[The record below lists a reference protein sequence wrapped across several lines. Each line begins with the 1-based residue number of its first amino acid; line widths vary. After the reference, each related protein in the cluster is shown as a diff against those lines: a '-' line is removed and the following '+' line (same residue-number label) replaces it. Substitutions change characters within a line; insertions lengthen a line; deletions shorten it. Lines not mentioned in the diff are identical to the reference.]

1 MNNRKRLLGI
11 FLSAFILVV
20 ALSIFT
26 LDTVF
31 SARNEFRPVELDYIR
46 TAFLACSSVLIAMVV
61 VANLLPSKLAIA
73 ARALTGV
80 LFAAAVFSIN
90 WSMVEAFV
98 LLPMIAMA
106 GLCLLAIYLT
116 YIVLS
121 LAVRGRAI
129 VAVIVAVIFILVPG
143 RDMLD
148 ANEEAENT
156 EFPGIEDIT
165 FDTKPNVY
173 LISFDSIHPKSLTSR
188 YMGIEE
194 TAFHELVYTRMDR
207 FENLFSVRVP
217 TKYAMNLMLRM
228 EVDEFDRGKR
238 KSFEL
243 YTGKYDGRLNA
254 IFRNNGYEINTAY
267 AGKYF
272 GTEQGS
278 YVDRYHIP
286 SRTAGACEFNDSK
299 FRQVSLFGLCRFIDK
314 NKSDTKVDK
323 AAHVL
328 DFVSYLS
335 RQKEPQFLLA
345 SIYSPGHTG
354 KDFFIEDEDADA
366 AFDDFYMERSKEAQ
380 QTMKRLLDQ
389 LEREDPTAILYIFGD
404 HGPWRSRGTWETRFA
419 KDPEFFV
426 HDRFGILGGV
436 FPKGRCKTYVDLR
449 NEQTYT
455 TSVQGAEAILK
466 CLTEGRYQELD
477 QVYRINQSVDGV
489 SDKFEDYVYE

>member
-46 TAFLACSSVLIAMVV
+46 TAFLACSSALIAMVV

-121 LAVRGRAI
+121 LGVRGRAI

-165 FDTKPNVY
+165 FDTKPKRY
-173 LISFDSIHPKSLTSR
+173 FMISRKR
-188 YMGIEE
+188 
-194 TAFHELVYTRMDR
+194 TRI
-207 FENLFSVRVP
+207 
-217 TKYAMNLMLRM
+217 AML
-228 EVDEFDRGKR
+228 
-238 KSFEL
+238 
-243 YTGKYDGRLNA
+243 
-254 IFRNNGYEINTAY
+254 
-267 AGKYF
+267 F
-272 GTEQGS
+272 GTIKQN
-278 YVDRYHIP
+278 
-286 SRTAGACEFNDSK
+286 EFW
-299 FRQVSLFGLCRFIDK
+299 RRPRRPLC
-314 NKSDTKVDK
+314 S
-323 AAHVL
+323 
-328 DFVSYLS
+328 SS
-335 RQKEPQFLLA
+335 
-345 SIYSPGHTG
+345 SS
-354 KDFFIEDEDADA
+354 
-366 AFDDFYMERSKEAQ
+366 S
-380 QTMKRLLDQ
+380 
-389 LEREDPTAILYIFGD
+389 
-404 HGPWRSRGTWETRFA
+404 
-419 KDPEFFV
+419 
-426 HDRFGILGGV
+426 
-436 FPKGRCKTYVDLR
+436 
-449 NEQTYT
+449 
-455 TSVQGAEAILK
+455 
-466 CLTEGRYQELD
+466 
-477 QVYRINQSVDGV
+477 
-489 SDKFEDYVYE
+489 